1 MNSFSVFDEHKKI
14 LSLMCDISAI
24 GFVEKISCQSGKI
37 QETRKLLILLHS
49 ELLLYHTGF
58 ILDCTK
64 NDVFR

>member
-1 MNSFSVFDEHKKI
+1 MNSFSVFDEHKKN

-49 ELLLYHTGF
+49 ELLL
-58 ILDCTK
+58 
-64 NDVFR
+64 